1 MDFSIL
7 TTECV
12 VRMAQALLIS
22 RVSLM
27 VGRLAGRLV
36 ISGGRITT
44 GTTPEAMEEEV
55 ACGGMRGACGG
66 ACEENNVDLW
76 EHVGTWGT
84 CAEHVGYMWGDSDAN
99 PDSVAAIHSPT

>member
-1 MDFSIL
+1 MDLSIL

-44 GTTPEAMEEEV
+44 GTTPKAMEEDV
-55 ACGGMRGACGG
+55 ACGGYMRG
-66 ACEENNVDLW
+66 ACEENNVQFTVCGKCGDG
-76 EHVGTWGT
+76 V
-84 CAEHVGYMWGDSDAN
+84 CVGYM
-99 PDSVAAIHSPT
+99 

>member
-27 VGRLAGRLV
+27 AGRLAGRLV

-44 GTTPEAMEEEV
+44 GTTPEVMEEDV
-55 ACGGMRGACGG
+55 ACGGMRGAC
-66 ACEENNVDLW
+66 EENKVDFT
-76 EHVGTWGT
+76 VCGKCGDGV
-84 CAEHVGYMWGDSDAN
+84 CVGYM
-99 PDSVAAIHSPT
+99 

>member
-1 MDFSIL
+1 MDLSIL

-44 GTTPEAMEEEV
+44 GTTPEVMGERI
-55 ACGGMRGACGG
+55 ACRGMREG
-66 ACEENNVDLW
+66 CEENNVQFMW
-76 EHVGTWGT
+76 EMRGT
-84 CAEHVGYMWGDSDAN
+84 CGYMWGTRGER
-99 PDSVAAIHSPT
+99 IHRVYVGNVGGGGTCG

>member
-44 GTTPEAMEEEV
+44 GTTPEWGKRLHE
-55 ACGGMRGACGG
+55 GGYERS
-66 ACEENNVDLW
+66 
-76 EHVGTWGT
+76 T
-84 CAEHVGYMWGDSDAN
+84 
-99 PDSVAAIHSPT
+99 